1 MKRRRALL
9 AIIPGL
15 AGSTALLRAAA
26 AESAGQTTIRGKLV
40 TGPNP
45 VLSVGTRQ
53 VKLSGDEPTMGVL
66 KDDRLNGV
74 DFEAIGAAKSQ
85 DDLAIDKIHTRSM
98 FVHKDGKRLMVTY
111 WCDVCYIRTYTPG
124 ICWCCQKNTDLD
136 LRESISD

>member
-15 AGSTALLRAAA
+15 AGSAALLQAA
-26 AESAGQTTIRGKLV
+26 AGQTTIRGKLV

-45 VLSVGTRQ
+45 VLAIGTRQ

-74 DFEAIGAAKSQ
+74 DFEAIGTAKSQ

-136 LRESISD
+136 LRDSISD